1 MSCVS
6 AAGPLISFE
15 APSAPAPG
23 ATLPPPPA
31 PERPPTH
38 SSPAPGGAQPPPLDP
53 EEFEELELA
62 LAEECCVLCTI
73 ARWPPGRSP
82 VSTVS
87 EHILIKADMENGDPV
102 GMLETVLYCDEHRVT
117 IL

>member
-1 MSCVS
+1 
-6 AAGPLISFE
+6 
-15 APSAPAPG
+15 
-23 ATLPPPPA
+23 
-31 PERPPTH
+31 
-38 SSPAPGGAQPPPLDP
+38 
-53 EEFEELELA
+53 LELA

-82 VSTVS
+82 ASTLI
-87 EHILIKADMENGDPV
+87 EHILNKADMENGDPV